1 MEEVI
6 TISKRELQE
15 MIAEAVANKMVKVR
29 KDFGQVAITDEDVR
43 IVNKN
48 HPEVLDLLQK
58 PYRREIGSSIHPI
71 MARNCWDRNIG
82 SDSKIFLTNRLMDK
96 RGIYYHSK
104 QNLYASLIHEQLK
117 SLALSLHGATVIKDL
132 TDDEFQNALETY
144 NEFKNFF
151 LDRYNVRLTKLKQ
164 EFPKLQNKKA
174 PDKVGYSK
182 ES

>member
-15 MIAEAVANKMVKVR
+15 MIAEAVADKMVKAR
-29 KDFGQVAITDEDVR
+29 KDFGQVAITDEDIR
-43 IVNKN
+43 IVNNN
-48 HPEVLDLLQK
+48 HPKVLDLLQS
-58 PYRREIGSSIHPI
+58 PYKRGIGSAIYPI
-71 MARNCWDRNIG
+71 TTGPRWDSNIG
-82 SDSKIFLTNRLMDK
+82 SDSKIFLTNRLMNK

-104 QNLYASLIHEQLK
+104 QNLYASSIHEQLK

-164 EFPKLQNKKA
+164 EFPELKPNN
-174 PDKVGYSK
+174 
-182 ES
+182 

>member
-29 KDFGQVAITDEDVR
+29 KDFRQVAITDEDIR
-43 IVNKN
+43 MVNNN
-48 HPEVLDLLQK
+48 HPEVLDLLK
-58 PYRREIGSSIHPI
+58 NPYKREIGSAIYPI
-71 MARNCWDRNIG
+71 TTGPRWDSNIG

-117 SLALSLHGATVIKDL
+117 SLSLSLHGATVIKDL
-132 TDDEFQNALETY
+132 TDDEFQNALEHIT
-144 NEFKNFF
+144 N
-151 LDRYNVRLTKLKQ
+151 LKIS
-164 EFPKLQNKKA
+164 FWTGTTS
-174 PDKVGYSK
+174 V
-182 ES
+182 

>member
-15 MIAEAVANKMVKVR
+15 MIAEAVADKMVKVR
-29 KDFGQVAITDEDVR
+29 KDFRQVAITDEDIR
-43 IVNKN
+43 MVNNN
-48 HPEVLDLLQK
+48 HPKVLDLLQN
-58 PYRREIGSSIHPI
+58 PYKREIGSVIYPI
-71 MARNCWDRNIG
+71 TTGPRWNSNIG
-82 SDSKIFLTNRLMDK
+82 SDSKIFLTNRLMNR
-96 RGIYYHSK
+96 RGVYYHSK

-117 SLALSLHGATVIKDL
+117 SLSLSLHGATVIKDL

-164 EFPKLQNKKA
+164 EFPELKPNN
-174 PDKVGYSK
+174 
-182 ES
+182 